1 MRDRDNTGERLFA
14 GLLSVIGNTSFDDL
28 PDTVSEQAGPAGF
41 TEVRLYLGDVERRAL
56 HLLAGARTGASVDRV
71 LSIRDTEAGRA
82 YQYGQVLAADPPSSG
97 GAAYWVPLFNGNE
110 RIGIMFVA
118 AARDGD
124 TVREDATG
132 LASLV
137 ALAISTKRGHSDT
150 YAHLNRTQPMNVAA
164 EAQWHLMPPRT
175 YTDSRV
181 AICATLEPSY
191 WISGDAYDYATA
203 GTQVH
208 LAIFDAMGHD
218 TAAGQTAA
226 LAVSAARS
234 ARRRGAGI
242 AETGGAIEDELNR
255 VYDDRYVT
263 ALLISLDTRSGL
275 LHWASFGH
283 HPPLVLRRGD
293 ALRLSCTP
301 AYPLGTG
308 LGDLEPTVCRQQLE
322 PGDRI
327 VLYTDGITEAR
338 RAHGA
343 EFGLDRFISVLTQYP
358 AGRLSPQETVRRFV
372 HTFLDYHHGHLEDD
386 ATVLLCDWLGPG
398 PPMGTGA
405 SEGGW
410 HS

>member
-1 MRDRDNTGERLFA
+1 MDDRDNRGERLFA
-14 GLLSVIGNTSFDDL
+14 ELLSVIGNISFDDL
-28 PDTVSEQAGPAGF
+28 PDTVSERAGPAGF
-41 TEVRLYLGDVERRAL
+41 TDVRLYLGDVERRAL
-56 HLLAGARTGASVDRV
+56 HLLVGARTDASAERI
-71 LSIRDTEAGRA
+71 LRIQDTDAGRA
-82 YQYGQVLAADPPSSG
+82 YQYGRMLPATTPSAG

-110 RIGIMFVA
+110 RIGIMFVST
-118 AARDGD
+118 ARDGD
-124 TVREDATG
+124 AVREHARG
-132 LASLV
+132 LAALV

-150 YAHLNRTQPMNVAA
+150 YARLNRTQPMNVAA

-203 GTQVH
+203 GHQVH
-208 LAIFDAMGHD
+208 LSIFDAMGHD

-226 LAVSAARS
+226 LAVAASRS

-242 AETGGAIEDELNR
+242 AETGDAIEKELNR

-275 LHWASFGH
+275 LRWASFGH
-283 HPPLVLRRGD
+283 HPPLVLRGED
-293 ALRLSCTP
+293 ALRLRCEP

-308 LGDLEPTVCRQQLE
+308 LGGAQAAVCRHQLE
-322 PGDRI
+322 PGDRV

-338 RAHGA
+338 RAHGS

-358 AGRLSPQETVRRFV
+358 TARLSPQETVRRFV
-372 HTFLDYHHGHLEDD
+372 HTFLDYHHGHLQDD

-398 PPMGTGA
+398 PPIGNVSIA
-405 SEGGW
+405 SR
-410 HS
+410 